1 MTRARALKQVIRDRA
16 AKTGERYTTARR
28 HILRELNSKP
38 VAVKEE
44 SASARAQPGQL
55 RRDRLSPGASA
66 RGGLSDAASIKK
78 TGHDLAHW
86 FAVLDRFGAVDKG
99 HTASARHLYEAHDVD
114 GWYAQGITVAY
125 ERERGVRGMNQR
137 CDGAFEVSASK
148 VMNATTKQVVKAF
161 SDARTRNKW
170 INEAEHSLADALA
183 KGVANKK
190 SKGFVVRPDGQARFR
205 YKWNDTTVQL
215 YMIPKSKE
223 KISVVVQHTRLPSGD
238 SVEVYRGQWKTALG
252 LLADH
257 FGK

>member
-1 MTRARALKQVIRDRA
+1 MTRARALKQVIRARA

-28 HILRELNSKP
+28 HILQELQIEK
-38 VAVKEE
+38 
-44 SASARAQPGQL
+44 SAQGAQRAHSAKTTK
-55 RRDRLSPGASA
+55 
-66 RGGLSDAASIKK
+66 GGMSDAASLKK

-86 FAVLDRFGAVDKG
+86 FAVLDRFGAVEKG

-161 SDARTRNKW
+161 SDARTRAKW
-170 INEAEHSLADALA
+170 INEAETTLADALA
-183 KGVANKK
+183 KGVADKK

-223 KISVVVQHTRLPSGD
+223 KISVVVQHTKLPSGD
-238 SVEVYRGQWKTALG
+238 SVELYRGQWKTALG

-257 FGK
+257 FSA

>member
-1 MTRARALKQVIRDRA
+1 MTRARALKEVIRARA

-28 HILRELNSKP
+28 HVLKDLQG
-38 VAVKEE
+38 AQ
-44 SASARAQPGQL
+44 RAQRAQ
-55 RRDRLSPGASA
+55 GAQGAQGAQSA
-66 RGGLSDAASIKK
+66 KTTKGGMSDAASIKK

-86 FAVLDRFGAVDKG
+86 FAVLDRFGAVEKG
-99 HTASARHLYEAHDVD
+99 HTDSARHLYEAHDVD

-170 INEAEHSLADALA
+170 INEAETMLADALA

-223 KISVVVQHTRLPSGD
+223 KISVVVQHTKLPSGD
-238 SVEVYRGQWKTALG
+238 SVELYRGQWKTALG

-257 FGK
+257 FSA